1 MDVATLIGLLTGTVL
16 LGYAVMST
24 PGSSPGMFVNYPSM
38 AVVIGGAMAASLIS
52 APMSTAMAMFKVL
65 RNAFLHKSR
74 PANLLIKEMVRYAE
88 VARRDGILSL
98 EGLTAEMSDPFLIK
112 GIRLAVDGTDP
123 EQTERILTAELDC
136 VEERHTN
143 GRRIF
148 ETLGKYAPA
157 FGMIGTLIGLIV
169 MLSNMQDPDA
179 LGPGMAVALIT
190 TLYGA
195 LIANLIFLPIADKL
209 ACRSR
214 EELATREL
222 IIRGILSIQT
232 GDNPRV
238 VEQKLQTFLPP
249 RLRKGEEEEEEGR
262 RAA

>member
-1 MDVATLIGLLTGTVL
+1 MDLATVIGLLSGSVL
-16 LGYAVMST
+16 LAYTVIST
-24 PGSSPGMFVNYPSM
+24 PGSSAGMFVNYPSL
-38 AVVIGGAMAASLIS
+38 AVVLGGAAASCLIS
-52 APMSTAMAMFKVL
+52 MPMSTITATIRIL
-65 RNAFLHKSR
+65 RNAFVHRTQPPLRLVKD
-74 PANLLIKEMVRYAE
+74 LVRYAE

-98 EGLTAEMSDPFLIK
+98 EGLTDEMEDPFLVK
-112 GIRLAVDGTDP
+112 SVRLAVDGTEP
-123 EQTERILTAELDC
+123 ARMEAILATELEAIAD
-136 VEERHTN
+136 RHAN

-169 MLSNMQDPDA
+169 MLGNMQDPDA

-195 LIANLIFLPIADKL
+195 LVANFIFLPIADKL

-214 EELATREL
+214 QELALKEL
-222 IIRGILSIQT
+222 ILHGVICIQS

-238 VEQKLQTFLPP
+238 VEQKLLTYLPP
-249 RLRKGEEEEEEGR
+249 AQREGDEEEEPMR